1 MDNERRQFAS
11 ERLSRQQLLA
21 KRQMADL
28 EKFDLE
34 SNQMGFSLAEILA
47 AEESGGLVG
56 AQSLSGSLLSLAHSN
71 STTSFG
77 QGPDTP
83 QPPGNNHNHSTPL

>member
-1 MDNERRQFAS
+1 MENERKQFAA
-11 ERLSRQQLLA
+11 ERLSREHLLT
-21 KRQMADL
+21 KRQMTDL

-47 AEESGGLVG
+47 AEESGGLVA

-77 QGPDTP
+77 QAPEAQTQGI
-83 QPPGNNHNHSTPL
+83 NHSNHSTPL

>member
-1 MDNERRQFAS
+1 MDNERKQFAA
-11 ERLSRQQLLA
+11 ERLSREHLLS
-21 KRQMADL
+21 KRQMQELD
-28 EKFDLE
+28 KFDLE

-47 AEESGGLVG
+47 VEESGGLVA

-77 QGPDTP
+77 QAPADTS
-83 QPPGNNHNHSTPL
+83 PGNNHNHSTPL